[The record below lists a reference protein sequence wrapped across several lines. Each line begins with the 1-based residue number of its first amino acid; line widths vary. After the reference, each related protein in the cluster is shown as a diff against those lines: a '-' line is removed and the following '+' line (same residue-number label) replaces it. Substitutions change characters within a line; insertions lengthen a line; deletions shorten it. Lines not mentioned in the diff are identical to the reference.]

1 MQQSAT
7 CGDVTKEIKISMITI
22 AKQDRFQA
30 ATCLER
36 NRRSYGKEST
46 TTRIEISGK
55 KEMNRLVNLLVKE
68 GYEVVVYSDSFQRE
82 NKTDADR
89 GYIVR
94 YVHPDYDNC
103 AFVAKEF
110 K

>member
-1 MQQSAT
+1 M
-7 CGDVTKEIKISMITI
+7 
-22 AKQDRFQA
+22 AKKA
-30 ATCLER
+30 LEQ
-36 NRRSYGKEST
+36 
-46 TTRIEISGK
+46 RIEISGR

-68 GYEVVVYSDSFQRE
+68 GYEVSVYADSFQRE

-94 YVHPDYDNC
+94 FVHPDVDSC
-103 AFVAKEF
+103 GFVAKEF

>member
-1 MQQSAT
+1 M
-7 CGDVTKEIKISMITI
+7 
-22 AKQDRFQA
+22 AKKVLDQ
-30 ATCLER
+30 
-36 NRRSYGKEST
+36 
-46 TTRIEISGK
+46 RIEISGK
-55 KEMNRLVNLLVKE
+55 KEMNRLVNLLLRE
-68 GYEVVVYSDSFQRE
+68 GYEVAVYSDSHQRE

-103 AFVAKEF
+103 IFVAKEF